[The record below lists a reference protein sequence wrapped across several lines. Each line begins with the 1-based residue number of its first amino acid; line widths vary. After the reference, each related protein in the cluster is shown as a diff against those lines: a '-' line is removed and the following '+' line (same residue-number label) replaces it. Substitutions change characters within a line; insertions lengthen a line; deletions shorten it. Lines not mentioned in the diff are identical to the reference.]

1 MGMLNDAVGWV
12 NGIAWGPLMPFRLVW
27 CSMVVVGAVIAG
39 WEQIRTGAE
48 FVFLLSGTLNAIM
61 AIPNLIALAA
71 LSPIVFKLTQEFF
84 DTRGK

>member
-1 MGMLNDAVGWV
+1 
-12 NGIAWGPLMPFRLVW
+12 
-27 CSMVVVGAVIAG
+27 MVVVGAVIAG

-48 FVFLLSGTLNAIM
+48 FFWLLSDTLNAIM

-71 LSPIVFKLTQEFF
+71 LSLIVFKLAQEFF